1 MARMRPTGGEA
12 KALGAGTSAE
22 VSRFRRL
29 SRRPL
34 IAICGFCTLVVV
46 LLQWLEFRP
55 LLDSQLA
62 AEDSLQRVFDRPA
75 AKDGSD
81 LSIDDY
87 LQRSFGRPAV
97 VDPDVVYL
105 AIDQAS
111 IRLDQFG
118 EEDFAASPE
127 LQMMRQEWPWP
138 RAIYA
143 RILDRLMESGVKVVA
158 IDVMFPVPRDGDEEF
173 RAALDK
179 YRDRVVIGCNFGT
192 SERAGVT
199 RSLDLPTDS
208 LIEPTAPLDDRVAFL
223 NFWPDSDAVIRHV
236 HYHTTMAEVIG
247 ESPAADEEVL
257 DSFAWKALERSG
269 RPHAVG
275 TDDRRRRIRFA
286 GPTNTFRPRS
296 VCDLF
301 DERKWNSPEYR
312 KGEFFR
318 GKIVVLGAQGNSM
331 KDEVLTPMGFMD
343 GPELHL
349 NAINAGLQGEFLPT
363 TSLTTRLLLTGVGGV
378 LALLLCHLA
387 HGPLVRL
394 GLLALACA
402 GWVIAAVLAYGQAGS
417 FIPTV
422 GPLIA
427 LASGGVGCL
436 GWDFFLE
443 RRDRVRI
450 RSILDRYVAKNVVDL
465 VVAESD
471 AFSAALRGQRRYV
484 TTLFSDIRGFTT
496 MTEEADP
503 EELVAQL
510 NEYFFAMVEG
520 VLAEGGTL
528 QDYIGDAIMAVWGDT
543 RALPR
548 ETSAF
553 HAVRT
558 ALLMETALVDLNKRW
573 ATMPGRRHF
582 AIGIGINQGDVVV
595 GSLGHPMR
603 LRFATVGDG
612 INTAARLETATKH
625 FGCGILVGETVES
638 STRGQFHY
646 RSVDRVIFK
655 GKGVP
660 IEVYTPLGEA
670 TSPAPSWFH
679 DYERAVTLYRERQ
692 FAEAASIFQ
701 AVAKA
706 IGKEDA
712 LCRMYLGRCERFAA
726 EPPAED
732 WDGSYQM
739 SEK

>member
-1 MARMRPTGGEA
+1 MARMARMRPTGGEA
-12 KALGAGTSAE
+12 KGLDAGSSAE
-22 VSRFRRL
+22 ISRFRRL

-34 IAICGFCTLVVV
+34 IAICGICAAAVG
-46 LLQWLEFRP
+46 LLHLLEAPEWWEAKLKLKTSRP
-55 LLDSQLA
+55 LMEAQLA
-62 AEDSLQRVFDRPA
+62 AEDLLQRTIGRR
-75 AKDGSD
+75 AKVDSD
-81 LSIDDY
+81 LV
-87 LQRSFGRPAV
+87 F
-97 VDPDVVYL
+97 L
-105 AIDQAS
+105 AIDTAS
-111 IRLDQFG
+111 VRLDQFD
-118 EEDFAASPE
+118 EEEIAASPA
-127 LQMMRQEWPWP
+127 LQMMKQEWPWP
-138 RAIYA
+138 RAVYA
-143 RILDRLMESGVKVVA
+143 EVLERLMGAGVKVVV
-158 IDVMFPVPRDGDEEF
+158 IDVLFPSEREGDEAF
-173 RAALDK
+173 QAALDK
-179 YRDRVVIGCNFGT
+179 YRDRVVVGCNFGIGQREGEMSALESPST
-192 SERAGVT
+192 
-199 RSLDLPTDS
+199 S
-208 LIEPTAPLDDRVAFL
+208 LIPLTAPLDDRVAYV
-223 NFWPDSDAVIRHV
+223 NFWPDADDVIRHV
-236 HYHTTMAEVIG
+236 VYRTTRAEVDG
-247 ESPAADEEVL
+247 HLPAPDEETL
-257 DSFAWKALERSG
+257 DSLASKALKKIG
-269 RPHAVG
+269 RADAVAG
-275 TDDRRRRIRFA
+275 EARRRIRLA
-286 GPTNTFRPRS
+286 GPVNTFRPRS
-296 VCDLF
+296 ICDIF
-301 DERKWNSPEYR
+301 AEWKWNSPDEFR
-312 KGEFFR
+312 QGEFFR
-318 GKIVVLGAQGNSM
+318 DKIVVIGAEGNSV
-331 KDEVLTPMGFMD
+331 KDQVLTPHYFIG

-349 NAINAGLQGEFLPT
+349 NAINAGLQGEFLRD
-363 TSLTTRLLLTGVGGV
+363 TSSSRLTGLWFILGGGA
-378 LALLLCHLA
+378 LALMLCYWTR
-387 HGPLVRL
+387 GPLLRL
-394 GLLALACA
+394 GLLVTACA
-402 GWVIAAVLAYGQAGS
+402 GWVGAAVLVYGQAGL

-422 GPLIA
+422 GPLVA
-427 LASGGVGCL
+427 LASSGVGCL

-465 VVAESD
+465 VVEESD

-543 RALPR
+543 RTLPR

-558 ALLMETALVDLNKRW
+558 ALLMETALVDLNQRW

-582 AIGIGINQGDVVV
+582 SIGIGINQGDVVV

-646 RSVDRVIFK
+646 RRVDRVRFK

-670 TSPAPSWFH
+670 TTPVPPWLD
-679 DYERAVTLYRERQ
+679 DYERAVTLYRDRQ
-692 FAEAASIFQ
+692 FTEAAQLFQ
-701 AVAKA
+701 SVAGT
-706 IGKEDA
+706 IGKDDA
-712 LCRMYLGRCERFAA
+712 LCRMYLDRCERFAE
-726 EPPAED
+726 EPPAPD
-732 WDGSYQM
+732 WDGSYTM